1 MFSKK
6 TSNSKL
12 KNQSNFFIEGYNT
25 IEVNSGRGV
34 CILHKENIETC
45 EIPEINKI
53 YSPSLF
59 LNVKSNN
66 SNVNLGIIYRSP
78 NATAEEDDIVNKQ
91 IEQASK
97 SLRNLI
103 IVGDFN
109 HPEINWEHS
118 YTKMKEQHRASK
130 FLFNISKCK
139 LHQHVD
145 KPTHHKPGC
154 KPSLIDLVITK
165 DPDIIEN
172 ITLSSPLGKSFHST
186 IFIKTAIK
194 KEIKE
199 KCMIKKYQI
208 DKGNYDKMREQLGAT
223 NWEEMLKEANDD
235 VDKAWNDITK
245 EIIDAREKYIPSKL
259 VNTNSTKRKYTL
271 EDSLI
276 HLTRVKRLQ
285 YKLYKKYPSQKNYL
299 LYVDARSKVSNYTR
313 NIKRKKEK
321 NIAKDIKSNPKA
333 FYQYI
338 SSKTSKKDKIS
349 DLEKPDGEI
358 TSNDQEKSE
367 VLNNFFTS
375 VFTDEDLNNIPDL
388 DIKKDIQEK
397 SSSAEVTTEEM
408 KKLLE
413 QLKAGKS
420 PGPDQLHPRILKE
433 CAKELALPLKLL
445 FDLTMQ
451 KGRIPKDWK
460 SAEIKAIYKKK
471 GKKSNPSNYR
481 PVSLTSVVSKLME
494 KIIKSK
500 LNNHLKTNKLL
511 AKEQYGF
518 VSGRSTDT
526 QLLTSLLNW
535 QKALDED
542 VPVDVVYMDFKK
554 AFDSVPHIRLV
565 KKLKTYGI
573 EGNLLSWIED
583 FLSERFQ
590 HVKVN
595 NSESQEMPVTS
606 GVPQGSVLGPT
617 LFIFFIN
624 DLPSISTVQTKIF
637 ADDTKAYSR
646 IENQQDQENL
656 QQTIDLMHDWT
667 EKWQLHFNETKC
679 KILHLGHNNQK
690 FNYFI
695 GKDSNRIK
703 LEETTLE
710 KDLGVHVDKDLTF
723 EQHIDKIT
731 KKAAS
736 KCARILKNFTYR
748 SQDVLVPIFKTIVRP
763 ILEYANSA
771 WSSGLRKNINEIEKI
786 QKSYT
791 KHIFQVKHL
800 GYEQRLEKL
809 KLPSLEYRRFRG
821 DLIQTFKIARNLYD
835 EETVDTLFTFKNDDR
850 LRGHRYK
857 ITKFYFN
864 KLQFKHFF
872 TNRVSNHW
880 NNLPS
885 HIVEADSLNI
895 FKNKID
901 NHFKDKMYTVNF
913 SE

>member
-1 MFSKK
+1 MKRKNKTKKDKSKNHNYSELK
-6 TSNSKL
+6 ILYTNADILTNKL
-12 KNQSNFFIEGYNT
+12 YELEVLLLKEDIDVAMICETIPKNPKFYYKEGSNFFINGYNT
-25 IEVNSGRGV
+25 IEDNSGRGV

-59 LNVKSNN
+59 LNVKTNN

-78 NATAEEDDIVNKQ
+78 NAAAEEDDIVNKQ

-97 SLRNLI
+97 SLKNLI

-118 YTKMKEQHRASK
+118 YTKMNEQHRASK

-139 LHQHVD
+139 LYQHVD
-145 KPTHHKPGC
+145 KHTHHKPGC

-165 DPDIIEN
+165 NPDIIEN
-172 ITLSSPLGKSFHST
+172 VTLSSPLGKSYHST
-186 IFIKTAIK
+186 ILIKTAIK
-194 KEIKE
+194 KEVKQ

-208 DKGNYDKMREQLGAT
+208 DKGNYDKMREHLGEI
-223 NWEEMLKEANDD
+223 NWEEMIKEADND
-235 VDKAWNDITK
+235 VDKAWNDISK
-245 EIIDAREKYIPSKL
+245 EIIDAREKFIPSKL

-299 LYVDARSKVSNYTR
+299 LYVDARNKVTNHTR

-321 NIAKDIKSNPKA
+321 NIAKDIKTNPKA

-338 SSKTSKKDKIS
+338 SSKTTKKDKIS
-349 DLEKPDGEI
+349 DLEKPDGET

-388 DIKKDIQEK
+388 NINQDIQTK

-445 FDLTMQ
+445 FDLTME
-451 KGRIPKDWK
+451 KGCIPKEWK

-500 LNNHLKTNKLL
+500 LNDHLKSNKLL

-542 VPVDVVYMDFKK
+542 IPVDVVYMDFKK
-554 AFDSVPHIRLV
+554 AFDSVPHVRLV

-583 FLSERFQ
+583 FLSDRFQ

-595 NSESQEMPVTS
+595 NSESQEKPVTS

-646 IENQQDQENL
+646 IENQQDQTNL

-667 EKWQLHFNETKC
+667 VKWQLHFNETKC
-679 KILHLGHNNQK
+679 KVLHLGHNNQK
-690 FNYFI
+690 LSYFI
-695 GKDSNRIK
+695 GKGNNRIK

-710 KDLGVHVDKDLTF
+710 KDLGVHVDRDLTF
-723 EQHIDKIT
+723 EQHIE
-731 KKAAS
+731 
-736 KCARILKNFTYR
+736 KNH
-748 SQDVLVPIFKTIVRP
+748 
-763 ILEYANSA
+763 
-771 WSSGLRKNINEIEKI
+771 
-786 QKSYT
+786 QKSC
-791 KHIFQVKHL
+791 I
-800 GYEQRLEKL
+800 
-809 KLPSLEYRRFRG
+809 
-821 DLIQTFKIARNLYD
+821 
-835 EETVDTLFTFKNDDR
+835 
-850 LRGHRYK
+850 
-857 ITKFYFN
+857 
-864 KLQFKHFF
+864 
-872 TNRVSNHW
+872 
-880 NNLPS
+880 
-885 HIVEADSLNI
+885 
-895 FKNKID
+895 
-901 NHFKDKMYTVNF
+901 
-913 SE
+913 